1 MIDISI
7 LRNNEALLKKK
18 LQQRNADIDI
28 DRLKILDEDV
38 RAKKAELDRLLAKRN
53 KLSKQIGQM
62 RARKEAA
69 DDLIDDVNRL
79 KERIQ
84 DAEESYNNLNRKFR
98 SEWLLIPNII
108 DDSVPIGK
116 NEDDNVEVRR
126 WGSLRNFDFKPKEH
140 YEIAVDLDILDFD
153 RGTKLSGSRFVV
165 YKAQG
170 ARLER
175 ALINFM
181 LDLHTKEHGYEEII
195 PPYIVNEEVMV
206 GTGQLPKF
214 KDEAYATTDGQYLI
228 PTAEVPLVNL
238 HREEILDEDRLPIK
252 YVAYTACFRKEAGSY
267 GKDVKGI
274 IRQHQFNKVELVQ
287 FVKPDVSYEVLEQLT
302 SDAES
307 VLKLLGLPYRVVT
320 LSSGD
325 IGFSAAKTYDIEVWI
340 PSQNRYREISSCS
353 NTLDFQARRANI
365 RVRGKNKKLYYPHTL
380 NGSGLAV
387 GRCVV
392 AILENYQQADGSVVI
407 PEKLVPYFGDK
418 ILK

>member
-1 MIDISI
+1 MINISI
-7 LRNNEALLKKK
+7 LRNNEELLKKK

-53 KLSKQIGQM
+53 KLSKQVGQM

-84 DAEESYNNLNRKFR
+84 DAEESYNNLNRKFQ
-98 SEWLLIPNII
+98 SEWLLIPNMI

-116 NEDDNVEVRR
+116 NEDDNIEVRK

>member
-1 MIDISI
+1 MIDITI
-7 LRNNEALLKKK
+7 LRNNKELLKKK

-28 DRLKILDEDV
+28 DKLKILDEDM
-38 RAKKAELDRLLAKRN
+38 RSKKAELDNLLAQRN
-53 KLSKQIGQM
+53 KLSKQIGRM
-62 RARKEAA
+62 RAKNENTA
-69 DDLIDDVNRL
+69 DLIDYVNHL
-79 KERIQ
+79 KDRIQ
-84 DAEESYNNLNRKFR
+84 DAEECYNSLNGRFQ

-116 NEDDNVEVRR
+116 NEDDNVEARK
-126 WGSLRNFDFKPKEH
+126 WGRIRNFDFKPKEH
-140 YEIAVDLDILDFD
+140 YEIAADLDILDFD
-153 RGTKLSGSRFVV
+153 KGAKLSGSRFVV
-165 YKAQG
+165 YKNKG

-181 LDLHTKEHGYEEII
+181 LDLHTEKYGYEEII

-238 HREEILDEDRLPIK
+238 HREEILDEDKLPIK

-287 FVKPDVSYEVLEQLT
+287 FVKPDRSYEILEQLT
-302 SDAES
+302 SNAES
-307 VLKLLGLPYRVVT
+307 VLRLLDLPYRVIV

-325 IGFSAAKTYDIEVWI
+325 VGFSAAKTYDLEVWL
-340 PSQNRYREISSCS
+340 PGQNKYREISSCS

-365 RVRGKNKKLYYPHTL
+365 RIRGKNKKLYYPHTL

>member
-1 MIDISI
+1 MINISI
-7 LRNNEALLKKK
+7 LRNNEELLKKK

-28 DRLKILDEDV
+28 DKLKILDEDM
-38 RAKKAELDRLLAKRN
+38 RAKKAELDRLLAERN

-69 DDLIDDVNRL
+69 DGLIDDVNRL

-84 DAEESYNNLNRKFR
+84 DAEECYNNLSGKFQ
-98 SEWLLIPNII
+98 SEWLLIPNMI

-116 NEDDNVEVRR
+116 NEDDNVEVRKC
-126 WGSLRNFDFKPKEH
+126 GSLRNFDFKPKEH

-153 RGTKLSGSRFVV
+153 KGAKLSGSRFVV

-181 LDLHTKEHGYEEII
+181 LDLHTKEHGYKEII

-238 HREEILDEDRLPIK
+238 HREEILDENKLPIK

-287 FVKPDVSYEVLEQLT
+287 FVEPDRSYEVLEQLT

-307 VLKLLGLPYRVVT
+307 VLQLLDLPYKVVI

-325 IGFSAAKTYDIEVWI
+325 VGFSAAKTYDLEVWI

>member
-7 LRNNEALLKKK
+7 LRNNEELLKKK
-18 LQQRNADIDI
+18 LQQRIADIDI
-28 DRLKILDEDV
+28 DKLKVLDEDM
-38 RAKKAELDRLLAKRN
+38 RAKKAELDRLLAERN

-62 RARKEAA
+62 RAQKEAT

-79 KERIQ
+79 KDRIQ
-84 DAEESYNNLNRKFR
+84 DAEECYNNLHEKFQ

-116 NEDDNVEVRR
+116 NEDDNVETRK
-126 WGSLRNFDFKPKEH
+126 WGSIRNFDFKPKEH

-153 RGTKLSGSRFVV
+153 KGAKLSGSRFVV

-181 LDLHTKEHGYEEII
+181 IDLHTKEHGYKEII

-214 KDEAYATTDGQYLI
+214 KDEAYTTTDGQYLI

-238 HREEILDEDRLPIK
+238 HREEILDENELPIK

-287 FVKPDVSYEVLEQLT
+287 FVKPKESYEVLEQLT

-307 VLKLLGLPYRVVT
+307 VLKLLGLPYRVVI

-325 IGFSAAKTYDIEVWI
+325 VGFSAAKTYDLEVWI
-340 PSQNRYREISSCS
+340 PSQNKYREISSCS

-407 PEKLVPYFGDK
+407 PEKLVPYFGEK